1 MVLLEINKY
10 KLALEPLKQVKI
22 NHLFARA
29 VLEHFVRGRVYL
41 DNIKDPKVFYI
52 YHPYGMSLLFGETGQ
67 SDFNSWFYNYAN
79 NLNHFRDYPEW
90 IQLYPD
96 QWHQNFK
103 KLFGEQLINYEDN
116 KGKSNNKIEVYT
128 RVNFKFNKD
137 KFLQLKEKMGPC
149 KYEIIHT
156 DKIIYHQMQGKVLP
170 KYFWDSADQFVK
182 EGIGYSL
189 IYEEAIV
196 STAFS
201 AFIFDNQLEIGIET
215 SEYFRGKGF
224 AIAVCMS
231 LINYSL
237 ANNYEPVWSCRLDN
251 VGSYKLAQ
259 KLGFEPTLFLPFYR
273 LIV

>member
-1 MVLLEINKY
+1 
-10 KLALEPLKQVKI
+10 
-22 NHLFARA
+22 
-29 VLEHFVRGRVYL
+29 
-41 DNIKDPKVFYI
+41 
-52 YHPYGMSLLFGETGQ
+52 
-67 SDFNSWFYNYAN
+67 
-79 NLNHFRDYPEW
+79 
-90 IQLYPD
+90 
-96 QWHQNFK
+96 
-103 KLFGEQLINYEDN
+103 
-116 KGKSNNKIEVYT
+116 
-128 RVNFKFNKD
+128 
-137 KFLQLKEKMGPC
+137 MGPC